1 VCPAIGLPAEL
12 VEPERAAPK
21 AGISRGAAVEAETPS
36 VGVRGDTAD
45 QGRAPIAP
53 AARPAWEDLG
63 EEVSAEGVV
72 GAADK
77 GSQIAGN

>member
-1 VCPAIGLPAEL
+1 MCPAIGLPAEL
-12 VEPERAAPK
+12 VGPERAAPK

-53 AARPAWEDLG
+53 AAHPAWGDLG
-63 EEVSAEGVV
+63 EEASAEGVV
-72 GAADK
+72 GAAGK